1 MILILLL
8 LIFLLCLIGS
18 WIYLLRDSKSYNIP
32 GPMPLPII
40 GNGNLFLVDSSGNNI
55 KYRNDNKRKILLF
68 LTTLAGRWASYFDS
82 FLPVFLK
89 NEKIL
94 SEQLKRR
101 ADGSLIELFPI
112 FALAALDNIAESI
125 MGVSFEAQKDRESKY
140 VKAIDDDVLFA
151 LTPYKRLQDKALAV
165 LHNHTKDVI
174 EMRRQQLKNTSANKL
189 NQNSEIGMK
198 NKHAFLDLL
207 LLAEVEGHG
216 LDIESIRD
224 EVETFMFEGHDTTAS
239 GLVYGL
245 YCIAKHPEV
254 QRKILE
260 EQMEILGDDLERD
273 PTFSELQQMK
283 YLECVI
289 KESLRLYPSVPII
302 ERLITRDVGQKF
314 AMLELKVTLAA
325 LVRRFKILPGKR
337 EPQPCGD
344 LILRSQNGVQEVF
357 LPDHALVV
365 GRFMLAAWELGLEG
379 ADDEAA
385 DLIVVAVQNFLKNV
399 ITAVL
404 SQRKGYKLRN
414 KHFMY
419 DVGGDMPNMWLRN
432 SAKLYDPQNDG
443 RVDVDDAADA
453 LGPRC
458 PPTIDEVEHSAAFEI
473 ACSAPMEPNDEKL
486 TIDEFYNTLLTHR
499 NVIASHSVYAVN
511 MERLAVILNHPS
523 Y

>member
-344 LILRSQNGVQEVF
+344 LILRSQNGVQ
-357 LPDHALVV
+357 
-365 GRFMLAAWELGLEG
+365 
-379 ADDEAA
+379 
-385 DLIVVAVQNFLKNV
+385 
-399 ITAVL
+399 
-404 SQRKGYKLRN
+404 RKGYKLRN